1 MKVICI
7 TGSVGSGKTTLAK
20 KLAKKL
26 KYEYVDVSKL
36 IAKEKLSSGYDYNK
50 KCKIIDVKKLNKSLV
65 RLINNKS
72 RSKTKGIIIASH
84 LSQYLQCKY
93 VDFCLVTKCDLKIL
107 EKRLEKRKY
116 SKEKIR
122 ENMDCEIFD
131 VCLEEAKDNK
141 HNIMLIDT
149 TKGINTSKIL
159 QKIR

>member
-1 MKVICI
+1 MKTIIV
-7 TGSVGSGKTTLAK
+7 TGSVGSGKTTLVK

-26 KYEYVDVSKL
+26 NYEYVDVSKL
-36 IAKEKLSSGYDYNK
+36 IVKEKLSSGYDYKK
-50 KCKIIDVKKLNKSLV
+50 KCEIIDVKKLNQSLV

-72 RSKTKGIIIASH
+72 ASKTKGIIIDSH

-107 EKRLEKRKY
+107 KKRLEKRKY

-122 ENMDCEIFD
+122 ENIDCEIFD

-141 HNIMLIDT
+141 HNIIVIDA

>member
-72 RSKTKGIIIASH
+72 ASKTKGIIIASH